1 MHHIEALCIYQELER
16 FQRQFFECCIIV
28 SALSSGFVYF
38 LQGEAVTTAQNIN
51 DSLFL
56 SIAGHCMQAK
66 SKPLGFRLVS
76 NIHFCLSKQVLKSRL
91 FVYPFRK
98 LYQ

>member
-1 MHHIEALCIYQELER
+1 M
-16 FQRQFFECCIIV
+16 
-28 SALSSGFVYF
+28 
-38 LQGEAVTTAQNIN
+38 TTAQNIN

-56 SIAGHCMQAK
+56 KYIAGHCMQVK

-76 NIHFCLSKQVLKSRL
+76 NVHFCLSKLVFKSRL

-98 LYQ
+98 LHQ